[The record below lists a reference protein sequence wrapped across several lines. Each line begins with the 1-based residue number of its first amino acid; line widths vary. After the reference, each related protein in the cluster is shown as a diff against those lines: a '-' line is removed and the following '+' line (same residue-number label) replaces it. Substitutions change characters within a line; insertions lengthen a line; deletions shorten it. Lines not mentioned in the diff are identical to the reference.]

1 VTESTNNNN
10 IEYGIERLINQ
21 IVLHKKQPTHKIVDY
36 IYKDVI
42 RFINREIPDDD
53 FTILVSKFSLKFI
66 KNEFSIILPAK
77 KESVPKLINEI
88 DAILARYKI
97 SEDILN
103 DILLSCDEI
112 ATNICLY
119 AYEEKEIKNPTFKCK
134 IKIEPNFIMITFID
148 SGKQYDFYKIQK
160 PDLIKNLLGEK
171 EGGFGI
177 YLVHTLM
184 DRTVYKHKNNKN
196 YLTIVKNI

>member
-1 VTESTNNNN
+1 
-10 IEYGIERLINQ
+10 
-21 IVLHKKQPTHKIVDY
+21 
-36 IYKDVI
+36 
-42 RFINREIPDDD
+42 
-53 FTILVSKFSLKFI
+53 
-66 KNEFSIILPAK
+66 
-77 KESVPKLINEI
+77 
-88 DAILARYKI
+88 
-97 SEDILN
+97 
-103 DILLSCDEI
+103 
-112 ATNICLY
+112 
-119 AYEEKEIKNPTFKCK
+119 
-134 IKIEPNFIMITFID
+134 MITFID